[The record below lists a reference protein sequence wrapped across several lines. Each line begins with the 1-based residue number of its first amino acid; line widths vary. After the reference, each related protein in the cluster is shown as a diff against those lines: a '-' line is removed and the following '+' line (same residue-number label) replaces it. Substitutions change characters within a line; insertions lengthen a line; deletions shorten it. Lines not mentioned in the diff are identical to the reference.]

1 MIKLGFGGMGRQKY
15 KNNDRISIFVKAGCW
30 TYKGSFYYSVYCVC
44 LKSPIIKSF
53 LQPHKI
59 SEQEI
64 LLIQH
69 LKRILTSGPLSPE
82 LETLYS
88 LISE

>member
-1 MIKLGFGGMGRQKY
+1 MIELGFGGLGRRKY
-15 KNNDRISIFVKAGCW
+15 KNNDRITIFVKAGCW
-30 TYKGSFYYSVYCVC
+30 TYMGSLYYSVYCVC

-69 LKRILTSGPLSPE
+69 LKPILTSGPLSPE

>member
-1 MIKLGFGGMGRQKY
+1 MIELGFGGLGRQKY
-15 KNNDRISIFVKAGCW
+15 KNNDRMLVFVKAGCW
-30 TYKGSFYYSVYCVC
+30 TYMGSLYYSVYCVC

-53 LQPHKI
+53 LQSHKI

-69 LKRILTSGPLSPE
+69 LKPILTSGPLSPE
-82 LETLYS
+82 LETLDS